1 MLSNF
6 DLKLLIGEPH
16 YVGLE
21 ELSEVIKPD
30 DNSNYALMMRAQ
42 VTCICRDESSRMF
55 IYLLL
60 LCVPTVSLR
69 EYEKIGLILRMTPQ
83 SMEFQRLEFSMSQ
96 HSWVT
101 SRQMQGS
108 IL

>member
-6 DLKLLIGEPH
+6 DLKLLIGEPQ

-21 ELSEVIKPD
+21 ELSQVIKPD
-30 DNSNYALMMRAQ
+30 DDSNYALMMRAQ
-42 VTCICRDESSRMF
+42 VSCICHDESSRMF

-60 LCVPTVSLR
+60 MYVPNLSLR
-69 EYEKIGLILRMTPQ
+69 ECEKIGLILRMTPQ

-96 HSWVT
+96 HPWVT
-101 SRQMQGS
+101 SRQMQGI